1 MPNRPGLIDL
11 HMHSTVSD
19 GTDTP
24 QALLEAVR
32 SAGVGVFS
40 VTDHDAVRAGKEIR
54 ELLKKGDPR
63 FITGAEFS
71 CKDTDGKCHILA
83 YGFDPDAEPIVELV
97 NTLHALRMQK
107 AFARVQKLE
116 TEYGFTFPDEER
128 DALFAMANPGK
139 PHIANMMVRCGYA
152 QTKEEAILRY
162 LNPIRLHA
170 GSLKPQEVIGRILAG
185 GGIPVLAHP
194 LFGSGSD
201 NLDDARMEQRLQRL
215 TACGLQGVEAYYS
228 GFSAQQSARMRSLA
242 ERFDLYVTAGS
253 DYHGT
258 NKTVRLGE
266 TGLDGTAERP
276 DGMERF
282 LALFE

>member
-1 MPNRPGLIDL
+1 MPNRPGFIDL

-32 SAGVGVFS
+32 SAGIGVFS

-201 NLDDARMEQRLQRL
+201 DLDDVRMEQRLQRL

-228 GFSAQQSARMRSLA
+228 GFSAQQSARMLSLA

-266 TGLDGTAERP
+266 TGFDGTAERP